1 MEYMNHKKLNTET
14 GWLPNSEVQEKQ
26 ITKQLLRYITNDNA
40 YSLTAFSLAHNI
52 DEKSIEGLATT
63 EITVGLPSAC
73 QSAIRKL
80 QIRQETECFAEHTWQ
95 KNGIIYKELGMF
107 DKQGNWHFDSL
118 CKYPKLAP

>member
-52 DEKSIEGLATT
+52 DEK
-63 EITVGLPSAC
+63 
-73 QSAIRKL
+73 
-80 QIRQETECFAEHTWQ
+80 
-95 KNGIIYKELGMF
+95 
-107 DKQGNWHFDSL
+107 
-118 CKYPKLAP
+118 